1 MPKYQKSLFIFR
13 RDLRLQDNTGL
24 IAASQTSSEVIPI
37 FIVDSAIMKSKEKFS
52 EYRLQFL
59 KDCLLDL
66 VSQLKDKKSYLH
78 VFEGN
83 SEVVISNILKTSK
96 IDAIFLNTD
105 YTPFS
110 QKRDKKIEKICKENN
125 VDFIS
130 TDDILL
136 HNVELLKTGNGDPYK
151 VFTAFYSKA
160 REFQYRKPQIHKF
173 ENLSR
178 TKIDSETSLES
189 ISEFKIKNNSKIRK
203 GGRKVCLELL
213 KNLKNLKNYDEER
226 NFPSIDGTSN
236 LSAHNKFGTCSIR
249 EIHQECI
256 KNLGQTHTIIS
267 ELHWRD
273 FFTYIMYHS
282 PYSYSK
288 EFNKRF
294 QKIPWS
300 KNKTNFSKWCQ
311 GITGFPI
318 VDAGMRELNNSG
330 FMHNRV
336 RMIVASF
343 LTKDLH
349 IDWRLGE
356 KYFATKLIDY
366 DACVNIGNWQW
377 AASTGCDAQPWFRIF
392 NPWLQQKRFDPE
404 CTYIKK
410 WIPELREM
418 DAKVIHD
425 LWKKHPEDSSY
436 VKPMVDHKTESQI
449 AKEMFSSQ

>member
-1 MPKYQKSLFIFR
+1 MPQYQKSLFIFR
-13 RDLRLQDNTGL
+13 RDLRLTDNTGL
-24 IAASQTSSEVIPI
+24 IAASQSSSEVIPI
-37 FIVDSAIMKSKEKFS
+37 FIVDSSIMNSKEKFS
-52 EYRLQFL
+52 EFRLQFL
-59 KDCLLDL
+59 KDCLGDLD
-66 VSQLKDKKSYLH
+66 SQLKNEKSHLH
-78 VFEGN
+78 VFVGN
-83 SEVVISNILKTSK
+83 AEKIISKILKTSK
-96 IDAIFLNTD
+96 IDAIFVNTD

-110 QKRDKKIEKICKENN
+110 QNRDKKIEKICKENN

-136 HNVELLKTGNGDPYK
+136 HNVELLKTGNGEPYK

-160 REFQYRKPQIHKF
+160 REFQYRKPQMHKF
-173 ENLSR
+173 ENLSKA
-178 TKIDSETSLES
+178 KIMSETSLEK
-189 ISEFKIKNNSKIRK
+189 IPEFKIKNNSKIMK
-203 GGRKVCLELL
+203 GGRKAGLELI
-213 KNLKNLKNYDEER
+213 KNLKNLKNYDEAR
-226 NFPSIDGTSN
+226 NIPSINGTSR

-256 KNLGQTHTIIS
+256 KNLGQSHTIIS

-300 KNKTNFSKWCQ
+300 KNKKNFSKWCQ

-366 DACVNIGNWQW
+366 NVCVNIGNWQW
-377 AASTGCDAQPWFRIF
+377 AASTGCEDRKSTRL
-392 NPWLQQKRFDPE
+392 NSSHSQQSRMP
-404 CTYIKK
+404 
-410 WIPELREM
+410 
-418 DAKVIHD
+418 
-425 LWKKHPEDSSY
+425 SS
-436 VKPMVDHKTESQI
+436 
-449 AKEMFSSQ
+449 A